1 MFIRHRRLLVLSAAV
16 AVLAACSNSGQN
28 GAADDAEGASSA
40 TTTAAQPV
48 ESASASPRLAVTYD
62 GGLLVVDAD
71 TLEPVSD
78 IALDGFTRVS
88 PAGDE
93 RRIFVTVGDGFRLLD
108 TASWSEGHDD
118 HFHHYVGDPVLASTT
133 IAAEKPGHVVPHDG
147 RVALFDDGTGAIRI
161 LRTDALGDV
170 DNGNR
175 GREVVLPEAHHG
187 VAVPLH
193 DGGLLVTLG
202 NEEQRSGIAVLDAAG
217 AEVQRNEQCPG
228 VHGETTAAGDAV
240 VVGCQDGALIYR
252 DGTIS
257 KVEAPD
263 PYGRIGNQAG
273 SAASTIVLGDYKTD
287 PDAELERPQRV
298 ALIDTTTAQLRL
310 VDLGTSYTF
319 RSLGRGPDGEA
330 LVLGTN
336 GELIVI
342 NPETGAIERSI
353 PVIEPWT
360 EPDEWQQ
367 PRPAL
372 EVRESVAYVT
382 DPANQ
387 ALHAV
392 DLTTGEVRTGVLDE
406 TPNEI
411 TGT

>member
-1 MFIRHRRLLVLSAAV
+1 MSVPHRRLVVFSAA
-16 AVLAACSNSGQN
+16 AALLAACSSSGQPTV
-28 GAADDAEGASSA
+28 DAVDASTPS
-40 TTTAAQPV
+40 TTVPAEPV
-48 ESASASPRLAVTYD
+48 ESATAQPRLAITYD
-62 GGLLVVDAD
+62 GGLLVVDAN

-78 IALDGFTRVS
+78 IALDGFNRVS
-88 PAGDE
+88 PAGDD
-93 RRIFVTVGDGFRLLD
+93 RRVFVSVGDGFRLLD

-118 HFHHYVGDPVLASTT
+118 HYHHYVGDPVLASTT
-133 IAAEKPGHVVPHDG
+133 IAADKPGHVVPHHG

-175 GREVVLPEAHHG
+175 GREVNLPEAHHG
-187 VAVPLH
+187 VAVPL
-193 DGGLLVTLG
+193 DGEGLLVTLG
-202 NEEQRSGIAVLDAAG
+202 NEEQRTGIAILDAAG
-217 AEVQRNEQCPG
+217 TELQRNEQCPG

-240 VVGCQDGALIYR
+240 VVGCQDGALIFR
-252 DGTIS
+252 DGTIT
-257 KVEAPD
+257 KVDAPD

-273 SAASTIVLGDYKTD
+273 SEASPIVLGDYKTD
-287 PDAELERPQRV
+287 PDAELERPERV
-298 ALIDTTTAQLRL
+298 ALIDTATAQLRL

-319 RSLGRGPDGEA
+319 RSLGRGPEGEA

-342 NPETGAIERSI
+342 NPESGAIDRRI
-353 PVIEPWT
+353 PVIEAWT
-360 EPDEWQQ
+360 EPDDWQQ

-372 EVRESVAYVT
+372 KVDGSVAYVT

-387 ALHAV
+387 AIHAV
-392 DLTTGEVRTGVLDE
+392 DLTTDELRTVVLGE

-411 TGT
+411 STT